1 MIILFSNTAP
11 HPIADGLLSLGL
23 QVREAT
29 AISEVFALVEQYP
42 DASIVITS
50 DVESNRAQVIQ
61 ERYPTLQLKS
71 SAAARDV
78 LWELSHLI
86 PGNAQPI

>member
-1 MIILFSNTAP
+1 MIILFLNVAP
-11 HPIADGLLSLGL
+11 HPMTDELLSFGL
-23 QVREAT
+23 QIREAI

-42 DASIVITS
+42 DAPILITS
-50 DVESNRAQVIQ
+50 DVESYRAQVIQ

-71 SAAARDV
+71 SATSTDV

-86 PGNAQPI
+86 PGNTQPV